1 VTLEDPTAMRRR
13 RTANALLLLGL
24 LCQLAAGDALAQSR
38 RSSSGNSSRASS
50 ARSNSSRAASKRTT
64 SKRASSTRTIA
75 LRDRGPI
82 VTDRKL
88 VGRSGERE
96 APVEIWR
103 TRNLTRF
110 ISRPSVSILTRL
122 ANRSI
127 RFGNKMSL
135 TRRNKALVESTNPG
149 KDRRVYVNRA
159 RRTWLPLATDRALR
173 RWTVRNLNRDMR
185 LRSRQIET
193 LMDSR
198 IAAGEAIVYDDIVIG
213 AGPVGVIMANQILEA
228 DPSRRVLV
236 IDGSDTIA
244 ATFAEIG
251 SAIQINSSSRA
262 KDGDDAQPFGKGDN
276 NPLPGSPV
284 SVPDID
290 GNVKW
295 AEAEQLADAITFSA
309 AASGADFLLS
319 TFATD
324 FTDTR
329 RSLGAPGDAAL
340 TARGADGKDRRIYA
354 NNVIV
359 STGIGTPSL
368 RLGNERLQQKYE
380 TYLARERAKLS
391 RGETPAVMYYQD
403 ALSMVNRSFL
413 ADTNQGDPFAPFRVP
428 YRRDRSGALVADNR
442 NKPKIAVIGGGDSGK
457 TLMNLLFGTGPSNA
471 GDSPGKLSHNQLG
484 QIGAVDW
491 VVGEAFRDCI
501 EYLTGR
507 DGVYKGT
514 RARYAQSSADIKSGR
529 IAPIEARALAIE
541 PAAGG
546 KTRITYEYSVRPTK
560 ASERVPAGYEVFQ
573 PQGSQNRYLVPV
585 KELEGASGLAARGR
599 EVYTIRGQ
607 GNDERLVWESAETYD
622 RVIIAAGFRN
632 AAPPLLSGVTGKP
645 NARIEDADIF
655 EVIEGNVPGLGK
667 RGIARQVKGAPQFK
681 VTGAAS
687 GNDLIESGAKAGI
700 EENAVGL
707 KVRAPRARV
716 LARQIAKTRRAEGA
730 FDSARV
736 DFAKR
741 TPIQRAPS
749 RKNSFTIK
757 RPDNLWDSGE
767 ARMALETGVDIALHM
782 KHEMATVLDAFDP
795 TGWPTG
801 ELFKIEVERGAEGE
815 YTIEFPGVAR
825 DSAEQIVKAINANT
839 ALMGLI
845 ELHVGERD
853 FAGSL
858 RSQRRVTFEVPVV
871 GKQRVRFDYGNM
883 RGDGWR

>member
-1 VTLEDPTAMRRR
+1 MTRR
-13 RTANALLLLGL
+13 RTANAFLLLAL
-24 LCQLAAGDALAQSR
+24 LAQLAAGDALAQSKR
-38 RSSSGNSSRASS
+38 TTSSTRASS
-50 ARSNSSRAASKRTT
+50 QRAQSQRAS
-64 SKRASSTRTIA
+64 SKRASSKRTNSVRALA

-82 VTDRKL
+82 ITDRKL
-88 VGRSGERE
+88 TGRRGERE

-110 ISRPSVSILTRL
+110 IARPSLSILTRL

-135 TRRNKALVESTNPG
+135 TRSNKALLESTNPG
-149 KDRRVYVNRA
+149 ADRRAFVNRA
-159 RRTWLPLATDRALR
+159 RRTWVPLATDRALR
-173 RWTVRNLNRDMR
+173 RWAVRNLNRDMR

-198 IAAGEAIVYDDIVIG
+198 LAAGDAIVYDDIIIG

-262 KDGDDAQPFGKGDN
+262 KDGEDAQPFGKGDN

-319 TFATD
+319 TYATD
-324 FTDTR
+324 FADTR
-329 RSLGAPGDAAL
+329 RRLGSPGDAAL
-340 TARGADGKDRRIYA
+340 TARGADGKERRIYG

-359 STGIGTPSL
+359 STGVGTPTLKLAS
-368 RLGNERLQQKYE
+368 ERFQQRYE

-391 RGETPAVMYYQD
+391 RGETPAIMYYQD
-403 ALSMVNRSFL
+403 ALSLVNRSFL
-413 ADTNQGDPFAPFRVP
+413 ADANQGDPFAPFRVP
-428 YRRDRSGALVADNR
+428 YRRDKSGALVADNR

-457 TLMNLLFGTGPSNA
+457 TLMNLFFGTGPSNA
-471 GDSPGKLSHNQLG
+471 VDQPGKLSHNQLG

-529 IAPIEARALAIE
+529 IVPIEARALAIE
-541 PAAGG
+541 PVAGG
-546 KTRITYEYSVRPTK
+546 KTRITYEYTVRPMTSGEK
-560 ASERVPAGYEVFQ
+560 VPSEYEVFQ
-573 PQGSQNRYLVPV
+573 PQGSQQKYLVPRR
-585 KELEGASGLAARGR
+585 ELDGASGLAARGR
-599 EVYTIRGQ
+599 EVYTIRGE
-607 GNDERLVWESAETYD
+607 GKDERLVWESADTYD
-622 RVIIAAGFRN
+622 RVIVAAGFRN
-632 AAPPLLSGVTGKP
+632 AAPPLLGGVTGRP
-645 NARIEDADIF
+645 NARIEDPDVF
-655 EVIEGNVPGLGK
+655 EVVEGNVPGLGK
-667 RGIARQVKGAPQFK
+667 RGIARQVKDAPQFK
-681 VTGAAS
+681 ITGASS
-687 GNDLIESGAKAGI
+687 GADLIESGAKAGI

-716 LARQIAKTRRAEGA
+716 LAKQIAKSKRAAEA
-730 FDSARV
+730 FDSASV
-736 DFAKR
+736 DFGK
-741 TPIQRAPS
+741 RAP
-749 RKNSFTIK
+749 IK
-757 RPDNLWDSGE
+757 RIKGTSTFTLKKPDALWDSGE

-782 KHEMATVLDAFDP
+782 KHEMATILDSFDP
-795 TGWPTG
+795 ADWPAG
-801 ELFKIEVERGAEGE
+801 ELLKIEVERGAEGE
-815 YTIEFPGVAR
+815 YTVEIPGVAKETA
-825 DSAEQIVKAINANT
+825 DQIAKAMNGNIG
-839 ALMGLI
+839 LMGLI
-845 ELHVGERD
+845 ELHVGARD
-853 FAGSL
+853 FAGTA
-858 RSQRRVTFEVPVV
+858 RAQRRVTFEVPVV
-871 GKQRVRFDYGNM
+871 GNPRRRFDYGNM

>member
-1 VTLEDPTAMRRR
+1 MYRRP
-13 RTANALLLLGL
+13 AIALLLLALFTG
-24 LCQLAAGDALAQSR
+24 AASVAPRDSYAQSR
-38 RSSSGNSSRASS
+38 GRASSSRASS
-50 ARSNSSRAASKRTT
+50 SRATSARAGSSRAKSARART
-64 SKRASSTRTIA
+64 A
-75 LRDRGPI
+75 LGDRGPI

-88 VGRSGERE
+88 TTRTGERE

-103 TRNLTRF
+103 TRNLTRY
-110 ISRPSVSILTRL
+110 ISRSSISILTRL
-122 ANRSI
+122 ANRSV

-135 TRRNKALVESTNPG
+135 TRNNKALVESTNPG
-149 KDRRVYVNRA
+149 ADRRAFVNRA

-173 RWTVRNLNRDMR
+173 RWAVRNLNRDMR
-185 LRSRQIET
+185 LRARQLEK
-193 LMDSR
+193 LMDTRLS
-198 IAAGEAIVYDDIVIG
+198 AGEAVVYDDIVIG
-213 AGPVGVIMANQILEA
+213 AGPIGVIMANQILEA

-262 KDGDDAQPFGKGDN
+262 KDGEDAQPFGFGDN

-319 TFATD
+319 TYATD

-340 TARGADGKDRRIYA
+340 TARGADGKERRIYA

-359 STGIGTPSL
+359 STGVGTPSL
-368 RLGNERLQQKYE
+368 RLANEKLQQRYD

-391 RGETPAVMYYQD
+391 RGETPAIMYYQD
-403 ALSMVNRSFL
+403 ALSLVNRSFL
-413 ADTNQGDPFAPFRVP
+413 ADANQGDPFAPFRVP
-428 YRRDRSGALVADNR
+428 YRRDKSGALVADNR

-457 TLMNLLFGTGPSNA
+457 TLMNLFFGTGPSNA

-529 IAPIEARALAIE
+529 IKPIEARALAIE
-541 PAAGG
+541 PASGG
-546 KTRITYEYSVRPTK
+546 KTRITYEYTVRPSK
-560 ASERVPAGYEVFQ
+560 AGEKVPSGYEAFQ
-573 PQGSQNRYLVPV
+573 PQGSSQTYLVP
-585 KELEGASGLAARGR
+585 KSELEGASGLAARGR

-607 GNDERLVWESAETYD
+607 GADERLVWESADTYD
-622 RVIIAAGFRN
+622 RVIVAAGFRN
-632 AAPPLLSGVTGKP
+632 AAPPLLGRVTGNP
-645 NARIEDADIF
+645 RARIDDPDVF

-716 LARQIAKTRRAEGA
+716 LAKQIAKSKRAEGA
-730 FDSARV
+730 FDSSAI

-741 TPIQRAPS
+741 IEIKRVQRTTPFS
-749 RKNSFTIK
+749 LK
-757 RPDNLWDSGE
+757 RPDNLWASGE

-795 TGWPTG
+795 SAFRDG
-801 ELFKIEVERGAEGE
+801 ELFKIEVERGADGE
-815 YTIEFPGVAR
+815 YSVEIPGVAR
-825 DSAEQIVKAINANT
+825 DSAEQIVRAINANVG
-839 ALMGLI
+839 LMGLI

-853 FAGSL
+853 FAG
-858 RSQRRVTFEVPVV
+858 QRRAQKRVTFEVPVV
-871 GKQRVRFDYGNM
+871 GASRRRFDYGNM